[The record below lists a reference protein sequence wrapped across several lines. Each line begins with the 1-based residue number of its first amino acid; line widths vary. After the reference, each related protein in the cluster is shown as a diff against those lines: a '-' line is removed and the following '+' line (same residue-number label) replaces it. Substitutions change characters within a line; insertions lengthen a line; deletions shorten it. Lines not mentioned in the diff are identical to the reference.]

1 MRNPYSSV
9 NPVHSFVSSPGSR
22 EKIVYES
29 RFNGRSLVVEPTGKY
44 DIQDD
49 IESYASYCDLNYMLS
64 RLRVGDTSVLAQR
77 QALYGDFSGLPD
89 NPIDAINLVRNAE
102 SRFAMLSAEEK
113 LTYNNDYRVWLA
125 DLMSGSSVTPISDR
139 PGVVADTDVKEVESS
154 ES

>member
-1 MRNPYSSV
+1 MRNPHSSV
-9 NPVHSFVSSPGSR
+9 NSVSSFVSSPGSR

-64 RLRVGDTSVLAQR
+64 RLRVGDSSVLAQR
-77 QALYGDFSGLPD
+77 QPMYGDFSGLPD

-102 SRFAMLSAEEK
+102 SRFATLPADEK
-113 LTYNNDYRVWLA
+113 LLYNNDYRVWLS
-125 DLMSGSSVTPISDR
+125 DLMSGFSASSAVDR
-139 PGVVADTDVKEVESS
+139 PGVVSDVVKDGDTS

>member
-1 MRNPYSSV
+1 MRNPHSSV
-9 NPVHSFVSSPGSR
+9 NAVSAFVSSPGSR

-44 DIQDD
+44 DLQSD

-64 RLRVGDTSVLAQR
+64 RLRVGDPSVLAQR
-77 QALYGDFSGLPD
+77 HAMYGDFSGLPD

-102 SRFAMLSAEEK
+102 HRFAMLSAEEK

-125 DLMSGSSVTPISDR
+125 DLMSEPSAPVVVDR
-139 PGVVADTDVKEVESS
+139 PGVVSDVVKDGDTS